1 MKNLK
6 EITTEIMLIGAVKR
20 LEELNN
26 ETDQLKKLIEK
37 LQPSPLKMADF
48 ASLPKTKRRNPYTKD
63 KPHWTQLP
71 ENRDRLKK
79 QLARMRKA
87 RDAKSRK
94 R

>member
-48 ASLPKTKRRNPYTKD
+48 ASLPKTKNKKYTRA

-71 ENRDRLKK
+71 ENQEKMKK
-79 QLARMRKA
+79 QLLKMRKA
-87 RDAKSRK
+87 RDAKSR
-94 R
+94 